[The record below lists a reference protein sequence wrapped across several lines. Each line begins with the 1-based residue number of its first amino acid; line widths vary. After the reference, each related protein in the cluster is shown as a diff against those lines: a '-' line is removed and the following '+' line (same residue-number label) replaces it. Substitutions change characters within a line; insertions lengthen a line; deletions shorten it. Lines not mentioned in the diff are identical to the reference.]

1 MKIIRSFKDGTV
13 LVESDEG
20 SAVMYMTEYERLRLR
35 KFNLGNEIIN
45 KLKEAIPH
53 CTFSVKEIMSREH
66 IFMDDDIDLTN
77 ISISSIEFWMRDQEM
92 NYDDIMT
99 YLDSKIMPSILMEAN
114 KVEHQRCADDMMY
127 FLMHYIRNKGTK
139 D

>member
-1 MKIIRSFKDGTV
+1 
-13 LVESDEG
+13 
-20 SAVMYMTEYERLRLR
+20 
-35 KFNLGNEIIN
+35 
-45 KLKEAIPH
+45 
-53 CTFSVKEIMSREH
+53 
-66 IFMDDDIDLTN
+66 
-77 ISISSIEFWMRDQEM
+77 M